1 MLSDDEIERYQ
12 RHLVL
17 KKIGGPGQNRLN
29 SARILVIGAGGLGS
43 PILQYLAAAG
53 IGKLSIVDGDRVSV
67 SNLQRQ
73 TIHGTSDVGS
83 FKVDSAAKFIAA
95 LNPHVNVTVSRQ
107 MVGSVE
113 DILSIVCAHDVV
125 LDCTDNFETRAIIAS
140 TCESAKKP
148 LVSGA
153 VNMFD
158 GQVTVF
164 APHLERAEGEF
175 YPGFK
180 DLYPSISNADAL
192 PKCEDVGI
200 LGAVTGVI
208 GTLMS
213 MEAIKLVTGV
223 GTPLFGR
230 MMMYDGQSANFR
242 EIRYKRRTLKPET
255 PSTD

>member
-17 KKIGGPGQNRLN
+17 NKIGGPGQNRLN
-29 SARILVIGAGGLGS
+29 AAKVLVIGAGGLGS
-43 PILQYLAAAG
+43 PVLQYLAAAG
-53 IGKLSIVDGDRVSV
+53 IGALSIVDGDRVSV

-73 TIHGTSDVGS
+73 TIHGTTDVGK
-83 FKVDSAAKFIAA
+83 FKVDSAARFIAA
-95 LNPHVNVTVSRQ
+95 LNPHVTLTISRQ
-107 MVGSVE
+107 MVESVD
-113 DILSIVCAHDVV
+113 DIQSVVSAHDVV
-125 LDCTDNFETRAIIAS
+125 LDCTDSLETRSIIAS
-140 TCESAKKP
+140 ACEAAKTP

-164 APHLERAEGEF
+164 APHLERSEGEF
-175 YPGFK
+175 YPRFE
-180 DLYPSISNADAL
+180 DLYPSISNASAL

-223 GTPLFGR
+223 GTPLLGR

-242 EIRYKRRTLKPET
+242 EIRYKRRSTKPK
-255 PSTD
+255 SD